1 MNIYLTVDFGSTF
14 TKLTAIDLDNAM
26 ILATEKDRTT
36 FDSDI
41 IYGYN
46 NALKNLLKKI
56 EDKYNL
62 KNITFKKISAS
73 SSAGGGLKIIAIGLV
88 PTLTSEAAKK
98 AALSSG
104 AKVTDIYSFELNKND
119 IEKIINS
126 DFDMIIIS
134 GGTDGGNKDCIIN
147 NVKLLAE
154 YNINKPIVIAGNIE
168 ANEEILKILKNTNIE
183 YYITEN
189 VMPVVNQLNINPV
202 RNTIKQVFMKHI
214 INAKGMEEFQK
225 QIGQIVLPTPA
236 AVLKAAELLADGIN
250 DEEGIG
256 ELMVIDIG
264 GATTDIHT
272 IAKGLPNKNNIILK
286 GMEEP
291 YSKRTVEGDLG
302 MRHSAMSLYEATT
315 LNKIRNYLGEKDAK
329 IDIRESF
336 VFRERNI
343 DYVADND
350 FDIRFDDVMAKLC
363 VELAVNRHAGV
374 LECIFSPMG
383 TIFNQSGKDLM
394 NIKYVIG
401 TGGAIINS
409 KNPEFILESA
419 CFTDADSL
427 SLKPM
432 FPNYLIDK
440 NYILA
445 SMGILSQ
452 DYPEIALKILKNELK
467 KI

>member
-1 MNIYLTVDFGSTF
+1 MNIYLAVDFGSTF
-14 TKLTAIDLDNAM
+14 TKLTAIDLDNIK

-36 FDSDI
+36 FDTDI

-46 NALKNLLKKI
+46 NALKKLLKKI
-56 EDKYNL
+56 KDKYNI
-62 KNITFKKISAS
+62 KNITFKNISAS

-147 NVKLLAE
+147 NIKLLSE
-154 YNINKPIVIAGNIE
+154 YKINKPIVIAGNIE
-168 ANEEILKILKNTNIE
+168 ANEEIFKILQNTEIE

-225 QIGQIVLPTPA
+225 QIGQIILPTPA

-250 DEEGIG
+250 SEKGIG

-315 LNKIRNYLGEKDAK
+315 LNKIRNYLGEKDTK

-350 FDIRFDDVMAKLC
+350 FDIKFDDVMAKLC

-394 NIKYVIG
+394 NIKYIIG

-419 CFTDADSL
+419 CFNDADSL

-445 SMGILSQ
+445 AMGILSQ